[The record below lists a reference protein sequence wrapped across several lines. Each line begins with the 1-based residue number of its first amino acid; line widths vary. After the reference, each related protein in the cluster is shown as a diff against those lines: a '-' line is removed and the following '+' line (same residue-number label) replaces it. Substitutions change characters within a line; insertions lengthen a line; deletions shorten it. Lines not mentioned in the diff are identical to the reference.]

1 MGIYFD
7 YDFEDGKEV
16 ERWLPCFLCE
26 QKKVL
31 FVEYHIKTGLVYSL
45 YDNARKLQSGHQV
58 KVGSAEHLICDD
70 CYNTYGSEEAVIAEI
85 LRRRKEEKTEEKTSQ
100 IATIE
105 KEIEETK
112 KEFLELLERL
122 GKLYY
127 HLEKAKEGE
136 VG

>member
-16 ERWLPCFLCE
+16 EKWSDCYLCN

-31 FVEYHIKTGLVYSL
+31 FVEYHVKTGLVYSL
-45 YDNARKLQSGHQV
+45 YDNARKLQSGYQV
-58 KVGSAEHLICDD
+58 KVGSAEYLVCED
-70 CYNTYGSEEAVIAEI
+70 CYSTYGSEEGLVAEI
-85 LRRRKEEKTEEKTSQ
+85 IRRRKEEKVSETTTQ
-100 IATIE
+100 VQTIE

-112 KEFLELLERL
+112 KEFLELVERL
-122 GKLYY
+122 AKLYY
-127 HLEKAKEGE
+127 HLEKAKEGK

>member
-1 MGIYFD
+1 MGIYFE
-7 YDFEDGKEV
+7 YDFKDGKEV
-16 ERWLPCFLCE
+16 EKWLPCYLCK
-26 QKKVL
+26 QKKLL

-58 KVGSAEHLICDD
+58 KVGSAEYLVCED
-70 CYNTYGSEEAVIAEI
+70 CYNTYGSEESLVSEIIA
-85 LRRRKEEKTEEKTSQ
+85 RRREEREIENTTQVKV
-100 IATIE
+100 IE

-112 KEFLELLERL
+112 KEFLELVERL

-127 HLEKAKEGE
+127 HLEKAKEGK